1 MSDNKVQVG
10 LEGYETFWQNRA
22 SKGGGALFA
31 MSALECKVIGDLTT
45 VIDNLVKCV
54 TIEIKVERF
63 RTLFISCI

>member
-1 MSDNKVQVG
+1 MAKQG
-10 LEGYETFWQNRA
+10 QQR
-22 SKGGGALFA
+22 GGGALFA

>member
-1 MSDNKVQVG
+1 MKRFG
-10 LEGYETFWQNRA
+10 KTGPT
-22 SKGGGALFA
+22 KGGGALFA